1 MTEEDDTDGA
11 FKRRSTLV
19 NMPVAAETSNIH
31 TDDNNG
37 DILTQAQIQ
46 AFQEAF
52 AIFDKVI
59 FFCRNIFSAL
69 IRTVGEP

>member
-1 MTEEDDTDGA
+1 MTEEDETDGA

-19 NMPVAAETSNIH
+19 NMPVVAETSNIH

-52 AIFDKVI
+52 AIFDKVTFFVEI
-59 FFCRNIFSAL
+59 FFSFY
-69 IRTVGEP
+69 